1 MCNQLS
7 LVEIKEK
14 IKKINKKNVLND
26 DSVFLLRM

>member
-7 LVEIKEK
+7 LVEIKK
-14 IKKINKKNVLND
+14 IKIKNKKNVLND